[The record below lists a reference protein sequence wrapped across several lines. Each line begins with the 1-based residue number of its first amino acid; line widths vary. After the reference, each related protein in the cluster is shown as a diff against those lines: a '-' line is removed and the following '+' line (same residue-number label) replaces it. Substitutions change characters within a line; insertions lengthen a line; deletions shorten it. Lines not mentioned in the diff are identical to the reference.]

1 MGEHS
6 KTMAAPEMPMRPLGR
21 IGTPRLAR
29 RIWIYLLLVAL
40 LVPLRSAL
48 AQAVVGE
55 IVSVL
60 GTAEVLREGRRQA
73 AEVGATLAAGD
84 AIRTGVDGR
93 LALQLVNG
101 SQLKLNANSRLE
113 LKQIAPSE
121 GLAPASTG
129 VAQSILRLIGGE
141 AWVRGNGE
149 TLEMQAVPATATIRG
164 TEFDLA
170 VGPGDT
176 ARLAVLDG
184 LVEFHNPQGSV
195 RVAANEQAT
204 AKVGEAPRKTV
215 LLNPLDAVQWS
226 LYYPDLTG
234 GRAERERSAR
244 ADPRSPRHWT
254 EAARGHL
261 LRGQVPE
268 ARRALDRALA
278 LSPNDARAYSLRA
291 VIELVQNRKAAARA
305 DAERAVA
312 ADPASPEAYLALSRV
327 QQAEFDLDGALA
339 SARRAVELDPDDPH
353 ALIQESGLLFGMG
366 RLNEATDVAERAR
379 QRAPNDAMVNTVWGF
394 LELARY
400 RVDEAGTA
408 FEAAIAHDSTL
419 GLPHLGLGL
428 TLFRRNQSD
437 TAVAEMRKATL
448 LDPKVSLYN
457 SYLGKAYYETKDDRL
472 AQTYLEAAKQL
483 DPRDPTP
490 HFYDA
495 IRKQSVNRPVE
506 AVQDLQTSA
515 ELNDNRA
522 VYRSQLLLD
531 EDLAARSA
539 ALGKIY
545 NELGFGQ
552 LGLREGGQS
561 LAGDPAN
568 HSAHRL
574 LADSYL
580 LSSKHEIARVSE
592 LLQSQLLQPINVS
605 PVQPRLAEA
614 NLYSLGGFGPS
625 TASLYEYNPLFVRD
639 RPTLSAAGI
648 AGNNNTLSDEVIV
661 SGIADR
667 FSYSL
672 GQAHYQTDGFRDNA
686 DLRYD
691 LYNVFAQA
699 AVTPQLDLQI
709 EYRRREMKH
718 GSLRIDP
725 QRFDENERREYRLDT
740 GRLGA
745 HYSISPASDVLLS
758 LIYTDAED
766 DFSLKNIPSFNSHF
780 DVPGRQAEAQYL
792 FRADRFN
799 LVAGGGISDTDLDI
813 TVFIDKIAVDSRSAA
828 DRMVTGYLYGNLNWP
843 RDIIWTMGLGY
854 GSYELS
860 GIELASDFL
869 PKLGVRW
876 NFSDDFSLRAAYL
889 QTVKRSLATNQT
901 IEPTQV
907 AGFNQFYDDANG
919 TKVSLYGVGLDG
931 KLSGPIRVGVEA
943 LRRDLDIPVIAF
955 PDNSLVHDEW
965 REHIYRAYLYWMI
978 DRRWAASAEFELE
991 KFEQTTNATGNPN
1004 PERLET
1010 ITAPLAV
1017 QYFDPSGFFAK
1028 VGATYVK
1035 QDVEGPFVKT
1045 NGDEFAVVDAAIGY
1059 RLPNRW
1065 GLLSLEVRNL
1075 LDQSFYLVDDSF
1087 RNSSDFTGLQANAR
1101 FMPDRT
1107 ILAGIRLN
1115 F

>member
-1 MGEHS
+1 MSANPGSAVTRNRSTRHHS
-6 KTMAAPEMPMRPLGR
+6 
-21 IGTPRLAR
+21 IGAR
-29 RIWIYLLLVAL
+29 QFPPWAWICLLLCAL

-48 AQAVVGE
+48 AQEVVGE

-60 GTAEVLREGRRQA
+60 GTVEVLREGRWQA
-73 AEVGATLAAGD
+73 AGVGATLTAGD
-84 AIRTGVDGR
+84 AIRTGADGR
-93 LALQLVNG
+93 LALQLANG
-101 SQLKLNANSRLE
+101 SQLKLNVNSQLE
-113 LKQIAPSE
+113 LKRIAAE
-121 GLAPASTG
+121 GLAPAATG
-129 VAQSILRLIGGE
+129 FPRNILRLIGGE

-149 TLEMQAVPATATIRG
+149 DLEMQSVPATATIRG
-164 TEFDLA
+164 TEFALA

-184 LVEFHNPQGSV
+184 LVEFANPQGSV

-204 AKVGEAPRKTV
+204 AKAGEAPRKTV
-215 LLNPLDAVQWS
+215 LLDPLDAVQWS
-226 LYYPDLTG
+226 LYYPDVIG
-234 GRAERERSAR
+234 DRAERDRAAR
-244 ADPRSPRHWT
+244 ADPKNPRYWT
-254 EAARGHL
+254 QAARDHL
-261 LRGQVPE
+261 LRGQVPA
-268 ARRALDRALA
+268 ARQALDRALA
-278 LSPNDARAYSLRA
+278 LNPNDARAYSLRA
-291 VIELVQNRKAAARA
+291 TVELVQNRKAVARA

-312 ADPASPEAYLALSRV
+312 ADPAAPEAHLALSWVR
-327 QQAEFDLDGALA
+327 QAEFDLDGALA
-339 SARRAVELDPDDPH
+339 SARRAAELDPDDPQ
-353 ALIQESGLLFGMG
+353 ALIQESRLLFGMG
-366 RLNEATDVAERAR
+366 RTPEAFEVAERAR
-379 QRAPNDAMVNTVWGF
+379 ERAPKDALVNSTLGF
-394 LELARY
+394 LQLARGQTSAA
-400 RVDEAGTA
+400 VTA
-408 FEAAIAHDSTL
+408 FEEAIAQDSTL
-419 GLPHLGLGL
+419 GEPHLGLGIA
-428 TLFRRNQSD
+428 LFKRDR
-437 TAVAEMRKATL
+437 TGAAVAELRKAAL
-448 LDPKVSLYN
+448 LEPKVSLYN
-457 SYLGKAYYETKDDRL
+457 SYLGKAYYEIKDDRL
-472 AQTYLEAAKQL
+472 AKKYLAEAERL
-483 DPRDPTP
+483 DPQDPTP

-495 IRKQSVNRPVE
+495 IRKQSINRPVE
-506 AVQDLQTSA
+506 AVRDLQSA
-515 ELNDNRA
+515 IALNDNRA

-568 HSAHRL
+568 YSAHRL

-639 RPTLSAAGI
+639 RPTLSVAGI

-691 LYNVFAQA
+691 LYNIFAQA
-699 AVTPQLDLQI
+699 AVTPQLDLQV

-718 GSLRIDP
+718 GSLRLDP
-725 QRFDENERREYRLDT
+725 QLFDENVRREYRLDT

-745 HYSISPASDVLLS
+745 HYSISPGSDVLLS

-766 DFSLKNIPSFNSHF
+766 DFSLKNAPSFNSRL
-780 DVPGRQAEAQYL
+780 DAPGWQAEAQYL

-799 LVAGGGISDTDLDI
+799 LVAGGGINDADLDI
-813 TVFIDKIAVDSRSAA
+813 VVSDNGVAVASRSAA
-828 DRMVTGYLYGNLNWP
+828 DRMVTGYLYGNWNWP
-843 RDIIWTMGLGY
+843 RDIVWTMGLGY
-854 GSYELS
+854 GDYEQD
-860 GIELASDFL
+860 GIELKSDVL

-876 NFSDDFSLRAAYL
+876 NLADDFSLRAAYL
-889 QTVKRSLATNQT
+889 QTVKRSLATSQT

-907 AGFNQFYDDANG
+907 AGFNQFYDDING
-919 TKVSLYGVGLDG
+919 TKVALYGIGLDG
-931 KLSGPIRVGVEA
+931 KLSDQIRVGAEA
-943 LRRDLDIPVIAF
+943 LKRDLDIPVITF
-955 PDNSLVHDEW
+955 PDNSLVHNEW
-965 REHIYRAYLYWMI
+965 REHLYRAYLYWMI

-991 KFEQTTNATGNPN
+991 EFEQTTNAIRNPY

-1028 VGATYVK
+1028 LGATYVK
-1035 QDVEGPFVKT
+1035 QDVEGPFVKM
-1045 NGDEFAVVDAAIGY
+1045 NGDEFVVVDAAIGY
-1059 RLPNRW
+1059 RLPKRW

-1075 LDQSFYLVDDSF
+1075 LDQSFYLRDDSF

-1101 FMPDRT
+1101 FIPDRA